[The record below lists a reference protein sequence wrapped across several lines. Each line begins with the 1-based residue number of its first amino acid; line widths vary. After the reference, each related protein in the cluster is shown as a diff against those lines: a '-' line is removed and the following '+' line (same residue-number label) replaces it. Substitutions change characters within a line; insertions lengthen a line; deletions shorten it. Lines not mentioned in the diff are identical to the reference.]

1 MAIVLDHLKRGPA
14 AGGNVGEI
22 GLIAELLD
30 GRSGIAAAADG
41 EGVALKL
48 ADGFAD
54 GDGPGLELTLL
65 EYAHR
70 AVPEHHLGFEDGFL
84 VKLAGLR
91 ADVDP
96 LEPGGDPAFA
106 ILDDAA
112 FGRLEFVGDDG
123 ILVAHN
129 ASFDMSFIN
138 HELQGCG
145 YPVYEWDRVI
155 DTLEIARQKFPHSKV
170 NLDALC
176 KRFGVDNTSRT
187 LHGALLDAQ
196 LLAEVYLELLGG
208 QEPSMQLGENAH
220 RDSAVAKTVSV
231 QSLKRQFRPARDF
244 PLSAEDLAAHEDFMT
259 NKIKDSVWNAPLET
273 APAESE

>member
-1 MAIVLDHLKRGPA
+1 MVREIVFDTETTGLDPKSGDKL
-14 AGGNVGEI
+14 VEI
-22 GLIAELLD
+22 GAVELINHMPT
-30 GRSGIAAAADG
+30 
-41 EGVALKL
+41 GVTYHQYIN
-48 ADGFAD
+48 
-54 GDGPGLELTLL
+54 PER
-65 EYAHR
+65 E
-70 AVPEHHLGFEDGFL
+70 VPEDAYKVHGLNLEFL
-84 VKLAGLR
+84 KDYPTFRDIAKEWM
-91 ADVDP
+91 D
-96 LEPGGDPAFA
+96 
-106 ILDDAA
+106 
-112 FGRLEFVGDDG
+112 FVGDDG

-220 RDSAVAKTVSV
+220 HDSAVAKTVSA

>member
-1 MAIVLDHLKRGPA
+1 MVREIVFDTETTGLDPKSGDKL
-14 AGGNVGEI
+14 VEI
-22 GLIAELLD
+22 GAVELINHMPT
-30 GRSGIAAAADG
+30 
-41 EGVALKL
+41 GVTYHQYINPEREVPEEAYKVH
-48 ADGFAD
+48 
-54 GDGPGLELTLL
+54 GLNL
-65 EYAHR
+65 EYLKDFPTFREIAK
-70 AVPEHHLGFEDGFL
+70 EWMD
-84 VKLAGLR
+84 
-91 ADVDP
+91 
-96 LEPGGDPAFA
+96 
-106 ILDDAA
+106 
-112 FGRLEFVGDDG
+112 FVGDDG

-129 ASFDMSFIN
+129 ASFDISFIN
-138 HELQGCG
+138 YELQGCG
-145 YPVYEWDRVI
+145 YPGYEWDRVI

-208 QEPSMQLGENAH
+208 QEPSMQLGEDAH
-220 RDSAVAKTVSV
+220 RDSVVNKVVSA

-244 PLSAEDLAAHEDFMT
+244 PLSAEDLAAHEEFMT

>member
-1 MAIVLDHLKRGPA
+1 MVREIVFDTETTGLDPKSGDKL
-14 AGGNVGEI
+14 VEI
-22 GLIAELLD
+22 GAVELINHMPT
-30 GRSGIAAAADG
+30 
-41 EGVALKL
+41 GVTYHQYIN
-48 ADGFAD
+48 
-54 GDGPGLELTLL
+54 PER
-65 EYAHR
+65 E
-70 AVPEHHLGFEDGFL
+70 VPEDAYKVHGLNLEFL
-84 VKLAGLR
+84 KDYPTFRDIAKEWI
-91 ADVDP
+91 D
-96 LEPGGDPAFA
+96 
-106 ILDDAA
+106 
-112 FGRLEFVGDDG
+112 FVGDDG

-259 NKIKDSVWNAPLET
+259 NKIKDSVWNASLET
-273 APAESE
+273 VPAESE

>member
-1 MAIVLDHLKRGPA
+1 MVREIVFDTETTGLDPKSGDKL
-14 AGGNVGEI
+14 VEI
-22 GLIAELLD
+22 GAVELINHMPT
-30 GRSGIAAAADG
+30 
-41 EGVALKL
+41 GVTYHQYIN
-48 ADGFAD
+48 
-54 GDGPGLELTLL
+54 PER
-65 EYAHR
+65 E
-70 AVPEHHLGFEDGFL
+70 VPEDAYKVHGLNLEFL
-84 VKLAGLR
+84 KDYPTFRDIAKEWI
-91 ADVDP
+91 D
-96 LEPGGDPAFA
+96 
-106 ILDDAA
+106 
-112 FGRLEFVGDDG
+112 FVGDDG

-259 NKIKDSVWNAPLET
+259 NKIKDSVWNASLEA

>member
-1 MAIVLDHLKRGPA
+1 MVREIVFDTETTGLDPKSGDKL
-14 AGGNVGEI
+14 VEI
-22 GLIAELLD
+22 GAVELINHMPT
-30 GRSGIAAAADG
+30 
-41 EGVALKL
+41 GVTYHQYIN
-48 ADGFAD
+48 
-54 GDGPGLELTLL
+54 PER
-65 EYAHR
+65 E
-70 AVPEHHLGFEDGFL
+70 VPEDAYKVHGLNLEFL
-84 VKLAGLR
+84 KNYPTFRDIAKEWM
-91 ADVDP
+91 D
-96 LEPGGDPAFA
+96 
-106 ILDDAA
+106 
-112 FGRLEFVGDDG
+112 FVGDDG

-220 RDSAVAKTVSV
+220 RDSAVAKTVSA

-259 NKIKDSVWNAPLET
+259 NKIKDSVWNASLET

>member
-1 MAIVLDHLKRGPA
+1 MVREIVFDTETTGLDPKSGDKL
-14 AGGNVGEI
+14 VEI
-22 GLIAELLD
+22 GAVELINHMPT
-30 GRSGIAAAADG
+30 
-41 EGVALKL
+41 GVTYHQYIN
-48 ADGFAD
+48 
-54 GDGPGLELTLL
+54 PER
-65 EYAHR
+65 E
-70 AVPEHHLGFEDGFL
+70 VPEDAYKVHGLNLEFL
-84 VKLAGLR
+84 KDYPTFRDIAKEWM
-91 ADVDP
+91 D
-96 LEPGGDPAFA
+96 
-106 ILDDAA
+106 
-112 FGRLEFVGDDG
+112 FVGDDG

-155 DTLEIARQKFPHSKV
+155 DTLDIARQNFPHS
-170 NLDALC
+170 
-176 KRFGVDNTSRT
+176 
-187 LHGALLDAQ
+187 ALLDAQ

-259 NKIKDSVWNAPLET
+259 NKIKDSVWNAPLEA

>member
-1 MAIVLDHLKRGPA
+1 MREIVFDTETTGLDPKSGDKL
-14 AGGNVGEI
+14 VEI
-22 GLIAELLD
+22 GAVELINHMPT
-30 GRSGIAAAADG
+30 
-41 EGVALKL
+41 GVTYHQYIN
-48 ADGFAD
+48 
-54 GDGPGLELTLL
+54 PER
-65 EYAHR
+65 E
-70 AVPEHHLGFEDGFL
+70 VPEDAYKVHGLNLEFL
-84 VKLAGLR
+84 KDYPTFRDIAKEWM
-91 ADVDP
+91 D
-96 LEPGGDPAFA
+96 
-106 ILDDAA
+106 
-112 FGRLEFVGDDG
+112 FVGDDG

-244 PLSAEDLAAHEDFMT
+244 PLSAEDLAAHEDFMI
-259 NKIKDSVWNAPLET
+259 NKIKDSVWNAPLEA